1 MKLKTKLMGVVFGVI
16 LFIMLCSTVVVY
28 LLLVKQY
35 RKQAQDNFI
44 NTANI
49 IKDDLLHQ
57 MAKQTRD
64 CEYLVRSTKMG
75 EQVKFIR
82 DFSAKDQFSI
92 TRDTYQRTV
101 ASLVQTV
108 SAGGLWQMAVY
119 TSDGTILAYTEAD
132 AQNQVRA
139 GFRYKDP
146 DEKYAVAVIPDGAA
160 ITAIEFKPEA
170 QMPLGKIATRF
181 HGAMPEASISIFNV
195 VNGIVC
201 IESQIPIMGKVYN
214 KTTDQ
219 MESVL
224 IGLLVSRIR
233 ITSAFTD
240 RMAGLTKVDVN
251 LFLPDGQAVAGT
263 LAAYSRHLLENK
275 EAVRAA
281 DSWKDQPLVF
291 NEAKVTDIGYY
302 QASLPLFYNSQQIAW
317 FSIATSKRSVAANTH
332 HMIIMLTL
340 VFLVCSLVALPF
352 IYLIANSFGK
362 IVNSVV
368 DGLRDIAEGE
378 GDLTRRLKITTRDE
392 LGDLAHWFNIFIENL
407 QGIIKSIAGSAD
419 QISTSST
426 DLAGLSSEMT
436 ASAQTVSS
444 ESETT
449 AAHAGSVNDN
459 ITSIAAAMEQSSV
472 NLSTVASA
480 TEEMTATINDIA
492 RNTGQAAEI
501 TAEAVIQAQSATN
514 LVEVLGRAAL
524 DISKVTETI
533 TEISEQTNLLALNA
547 TIEAARAGEAG
558 KGFAVVAN
566 EIKELA
572 SQTATATGEIKAKIE
587 GIQNTTNG
595 TVSEIEKITGI
606 IKRVNDV
613 VATIA
618 TAVEEQSSNATE
630 IAGNVSQ
637 ASSGIQEVNSKVSDS
652 TAAVDQVARN
662 LSRMNQVSSEMSQQS
677 HQVNDSTAAL
687 SGLADQLKETVGRFR
702 L

>member
-1 MKLKTKLMGVVFGVI
+1 
-16 LFIMLCSTVVVY
+16 
-28 LLLVKQY
+28 
-35 RKQAQDNFI
+35 
-44 NTANI
+44 
-49 IKDDLLHQ
+49 
-57 MAKQTRD
+57 
-64 CEYLVRSTKMG
+64 MG

-82 DFSAKDQFSI
+82 DFSGKDQFSI

-119 TSDGTILAYTEAD
+119 TSDGAILAYTEAD

-181 HGAMPEASISIFNV
+181 HGAMPEAPVSIFDV

-201 IESQIPIMGKVYN
+201 IESQIPIM
-214 KTTDQ
+214 
-219 MESVL
+219 
-224 IGLLVSRIR
+224 
-233 ITSAFTD
+233 
-240 RMAGLTKVDVN
+240 
-251 LFLPDGQAVAGT
+251 
-263 LAAYSRHLLENK
+263 
-275 EAVRAA
+275 
-281 DSWKDQPLVF
+281 
-291 NEAKVTDIGYY
+291 
-302 QASLPLFYNSQQIAW
+302 
-317 FSIATSKRSVAANTH
+317 
-332 HMIIMLTL
+332 
-340 VFLVCSLVALPF
+340 
-352 IYLIANSFGK
+352 
-362 IVNSVV
+362 
-368 DGLRDIAEGE
+368 
-378 GDLTRRLKITTRDE
+378 
-392 LGDLAHWFNIFIENL
+392 
-407 QGIIKSIAGSAD
+407 
-419 QISTSST
+419 
-426 DLAGLSSEMT
+426 
-436 ASAQTVSS
+436 
-444 ESETT
+444 
-449 AAHAGSVNDN
+449 
-459 ITSIAAAMEQSSV
+459 
-472 NLSTVASA
+472 STVASA

-501 TAEAVIQAQSATN
+501 TAEAVNQAQSTTN
-514 LVEVLGRAAL
+514 LVEVLGRTAL

-677 HQVNDSTAAL
+677 RQVNDSTVAL
-687 SGLADQLKETVGRFR
+687 SGLGDRLKEMVGRFR